1 MSIPLGW
8 VPPRLSISRL
18 GTDRC
23 YERCPGH
30 GRGLVTEGLWLWD
43 PPNEGSRSRRGWC
56 SRNRRSAAVIL
67 RDVSSCG
74 MAICDQANGREPRT
88 ARSSSTSF
96 ETGWRGR
103 GARVPTPMASSHP
116 RVDRRRPCAR
126 VLAHHQIEG
135 VGEAAIGAVPVPLR
149 REQVPRS
156 HIGRVHRLPI
166 EIPGRSCRCDRQ
178 SPCSSV
184 VGPGDHAIP
193 DHGGVATSGEANR
206 H

>member
-74 MAICDQANGREPRT
+74 MAISDQANGREPRT
-88 ARSSSTSF
+88 ARSSSRSF
-96 ETGWRGR
+96 ETGWRRR
-103 GARVPTPMASSHP
+103 GVRVLTPMASPHR
-116 RVDRRRPCAR
+116 RVDRCRPCAR
-126 VLAHHQIEG
+126 DLAHHQRSD
-135 VGEAAIGAVPVPLR
+135 R
-149 REQVPRS
+149 RHFPR
-156 HIGRVHRLPI
+156 HRN
-166 EIPGRSCRCDRQ
+166 EITSGPASATNA
-178 SPCSSV
+178 
-184 VGPGDHAIP
+184 GPGS
-193 DHGGVATSGEANR
+193 SGITPGNSSPSGLERSECPEPA
-206 H
+206 